1 MASLLLTLSSS
12 SSKEKMWIQLLQIQR
27 LYIMQP
33 SVTYSNQFRRMA
45 FVSEWPCWQNS
56 ELYMSPSSS
65 SNPQP
70 ATRTCGPRL
79 HTHHCISA
87 SEIPVSAIGLLGLG
101 LYASFKAIG
110 ADECMYATQIPHL
123 GCPSLHDSEIPMH
136 YWKKGF
142 WQIILIARIY
152 FSAQVVK
159 KQKNL
164 TLMLN
169 TTIISKSSCGCLYV
183 DLGLDKGNP
192 DHQYFSQQ
200 GEHSTRETLR
210 CSLTLLW
217 SPCVSCQNWVISL
230 IFRESTSSQ
239 EIRPKKNKKHRGHFS
254 RIFIRSCCFKSLS
267 SFSNKVII
275 HDYYDYLNIS

>member
-1 MASLLLTLSSS
+1 
-12 SSKEKMWIQLLQIQR
+12 
-27 LYIMQP
+27 MQP

-56 ELYMSPSSS
+56 ELYMSLSSS

-79 HTHHCISA
+79 HTHHYISA

-159 KQKNL
+159 KQKKPHPYAQYYHYL
-164 TLMLN
+164 QIQLWMLVCWPW
-169 TTIISKSSCGCLYV
+169 IR
-183 DLGLDKGNP
+183 
-192 DHQYFSQQ
+192 Q
-200 GEHSTRETLR
+200 GEP
-210 CSLTLLW
+210 W
-217 SPCVSCQNWVISL
+217 SSM
-230 IFRESTSSQ
+230 F
-239 EIRPKKNKKHRGHFS
+239 
-254 RIFIRSCCFKSLS
+254 
-267 SFSNKVII
+267 
-275 HDYYDYLNIS
+275 

>member
-1 MASLLLTLSSS
+1 MYQNGPADKILSSTCHHRAVA
-12 SSKEKMWIQLLQIQR
+12 IPNR
-27 LYIMQP
+27 QP
-33 SVTYSNQFRRMA
+33 GHVVHGCTHITTSVPQKFQFQQSV
-45 FVSEWPCWQNS
+45 F
-56 ELYMSPSSS
+56 
-65 SNPQP
+65 
-70 ATRTCGPRL
+70 
-79 HTHHCISA
+79 
-87 SEIPVSAIGLLGLG
+87 LG
-101 LYASFKAIG
+101 SFKAIG

-192 DHQYFSQQ
+192 DHQCFSQQ

-210 CSLTLLW
+210 CSSLTLLW